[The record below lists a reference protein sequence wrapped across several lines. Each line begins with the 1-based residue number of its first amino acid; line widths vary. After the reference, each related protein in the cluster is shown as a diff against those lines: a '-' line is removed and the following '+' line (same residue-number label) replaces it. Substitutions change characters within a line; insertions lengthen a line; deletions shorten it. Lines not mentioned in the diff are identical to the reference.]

1 MSSLRASATAW
12 MMRRFAK
19 ERMAEGTLE
28 QQRQRYESWAGRTK
42 PPEGTIVEAVRIGEL
57 DGERLSPLGADP
69 ARALLWFFGGGYI
82 AGSPLTTRALAARIA
97 TSTGAWA
104 LVPAYRLR
112 PEHSI
117 DASLED
123 ALVAYRWLVRVLG
136 SANQIVVGGESA
148 GGGLTVRLL
157 CALRDAGEPLPAA
170 AVLISPS
177 TDLSMSGRSIQTNAA
192 SDALASSAFLT
203 ELREVLDLRD
213 PRDPSVSPLY
223 SDLSKLPPLLI
234 HVSGDEVLLDD
245 SVRLAEKARAAGVEV
260 TLRVFPG
267 LWHVFHS
274 QPSIREA
281 REAVKEIG
289 FFARDRL
296 EARAAPNYA

>member
-1 MSSLRASATAW
+1 MSSLRASAAAW

-28 QQRQRYESWAGRTK
+28 QQRQRYESWARRTK
-42 PPEGTIVEAVRIGEL
+42 PPKATIVEAIRIGEL
-57 DGERLSPLGADP
+57 AAERLVPPGADP
-69 ARALLWFFGGGYI
+69 RRALLWFFGGGYI
-82 AGSPLTTRALAARIA
+82 TGSPLTTRALAARIA
-97 TSTGAWA
+97 TLTGAWA
-104 LVPAYRLR
+104 LIPAYRLR
-112 PEHSI
+112 PEHGI

-123 ALVAYRWLVRVLG
+123 ALVAYRWLVRELG
-136 SANQIVVGGESA
+136 SADPIVVGGESA
-148 GGGLTVRLL
+148 GGGLALRLL
-157 CALRDAGEPLPAA
+157 CALRDAREPLPAA
-170 AVLISPS
+170 AALISPS
-177 TDLSMSGRSIQTNAA
+177 TDLSMSGPSMKTNAA
-192 SDALASSAFLT
+192 SDALASSAFLK

-213 PRDPSVSPLY
+213 PYDPSVSPLY
-223 SDLSKLPPLLI
+223 ADLSNLPPLLI

-245 SVRLAEKARAAGVEV
+245 SVRLAEKARVAGVDV

-289 FFARDRL
+289 SFARERL
-296 EARAAPNYA
+296 EARATPSYA